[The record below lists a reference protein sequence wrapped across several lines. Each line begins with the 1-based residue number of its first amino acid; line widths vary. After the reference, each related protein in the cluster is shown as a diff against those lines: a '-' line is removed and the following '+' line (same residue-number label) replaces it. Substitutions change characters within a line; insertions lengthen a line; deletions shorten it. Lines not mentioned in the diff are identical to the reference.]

1 MNHHN
6 RPTLLLNAAILAGF
20 GLASSLSTCL
30 PVLAQGSPVPGSSG
44 SSAEAGSTYG
54 SYNSYQTLSGGSS
67 PSTSALAPAGGSSAP
82 VPGAGRSLPLSAAA
96 AAVGGRASTPGSKY
110 RDLPLTVDSTKYRL
124 DELRAMLAVSRPQDM
139 QDSVQELCEW
149 LNDAADAHY
158 RMYLSF
164 AKSDQT
170 KAQANS
176 EKQLNLRFGQLKRE
190 AQLLRA
196 DLLIK
201 QLRAP
206 EALSPL
212 VDIVVADPRSSTGQN
227 AYKRLVELGFSQ
239 GVAAPEATP
248 ASSASATSGAA
259 TSLITG
265 TAPVMAPV
273 NVPASLT
280 TTAPVK
286 APATAPVKT
295 LATAPVSAPSAAPAK
310 APVKVQAA
318 NPGSKA
324 TH

>member
-1 MNHHN
+1 MILQT
-6 RPTLLLNAAILAGF
+6 RYSLAFTAALAAGL
-20 GLASSLSTCL
+20 GLAATIG
-30 PVLAQGSPVPGSSG
+30 PALAQGSPLPGGGAPTPDYSG
-44 SSAEAGSTYG
+44 YQVQTQPPSAGA
-54 SYNSYQTLSGGSS
+54 
-67 PSTSALAPAGGSSAP
+67 APTASAP
-82 VPGAGRSLPLSAAA
+82 VPGGGHAASTGAAA
-96 AAVGGRASTPGSKY
+96 ATGRSNTPGSKY

-158 RMYLSF
+158 RMHLAF
-164 AKSDQT
+164 AKSDLT
-170 KAQANS
+170 KSQANS

-206 EALSPL
+206 EALAPL
-212 VDIVVADPRSSTGQN
+212 VDIVVADPRSSTGQQ

-239 GVAAPEATP
+239 AIAAPEAAAAATT
-248 ASSASATSGAA
+248 ATTSSATIVSGATVPVTA
-259 TSLITG
+259 PS

-273 NVPASLT
+273 
-280 TTAPVK
+280 K
-286 APATAPVKT
+286 APAVTKPV
-295 LATAPVSAPSAAPAK
+295 AK
-310 APVKVQAA
+310 P
-318 NPGSKA
+318 

>member
-1 MNHHN
+1 MKLLN
-6 RPTLLLNAAILAGF
+6 RPALYL
-20 GLASSLSTCL
+20 LASYLTAQSLLYFSAHTAM
-30 PVLAQGSPVPGSSG
+30 AQGSPVPGG
-44 SSAEAGSTYG
+44 GTENPSAYG
-54 SYNSYQTLSGGSS
+54 TYNSYQPGGTQAGSAAGA
-67 PSTSALAPAGGSSAP
+67 TSSSAP
-82 VPGAGRSLPLSAAA
+82 VPGGGRAPSAAA
-96 AAVGGRASTPGSKY
+96 TAVGGRANTPGSKY

-124 DELRAMLAVSRPQDM
+124 DELRGMLATSRPQDM

-164 AKSDQT
+164 AKSDLT
-170 KAQANS
+170 KNQANS

-212 VDIVVADPRSSTGQN
+212 VDIVVADPRSTTGQN

-239 GVAAPEATP
+239 AVAVPESAPTAGTG
-248 ASSASATSGAA
+248 GAA

-273 NVPASLT
+273 NMPATSVTSLT
-280 TTAPVK
+280 ATAPVK
-286 APATAPVKT
+286 AP
-295 LATAPVSAPSAAPAK
+295 APAK

-318 NPGSKA
+318 NPGAKA

>member
-1 MNHHN
+1 MNSLN
-6 RPTLLLNAAILAGF
+6 RSGLFLSANVLLAQFVLAQSIAAF
-20 GLASSLSTCL
+20 GTQAAM
-30 PVLAQGSPVPGSSG
+30 AQGSPVPGGAEG
-44 SSAEAGSTYG
+44 SSTYG
-54 SYNSYQTLSGGSS
+54 SYSAYPASGA
-67 PSTSALAPAGGSSAP
+67 SAAGAAPSAP
-82 VPGAGRSLPLSAAA
+82 VPGGGRTQPISAAA
-96 AAVGGRASTPGSKY
+96 TAVGGRPNKY

-124 DELRAMLAVSRPQDM
+124 DELRAMLSVSRPQDM

-170 KAQANS
+170 RSQANS

-206 EALSPL
+206 EALAPL
-212 VDIVVADPRSSTGQN
+212 VDIVVADPRSTTGQN

-239 GVAAPEATP
+239 AVAAPEAAP
-248 ASSASATSGAA
+248 AASTGGAA

-265 TAPVMAPV
+265 TAPVTAPV
-273 NVPASLT
+273 NVPAATTVPALT
-280 TTAPVK
+280 STLPVK
-286 APATAPVKT
+286 APAK
-295 LATAPVSAPSAAPAK
+295 APAK
-310 APVKVQAA
+310 AQAVNTSA
-318 NPGSKA
+318 KA